1 MLRDKIRTYLL
12 DSPEKIVNNA
22 KTIEP
27 KKVNIEIPFKMI
39 EDVNI
44 VPSRTNPNVKAVA
57 IFTKEIV
64 KSVEGHVLA
73 NQIFFYFSKTVEKEG
88 LGGVND
94 FNKFLNS
101 LQVRGLTL
109 VKASTQSSEGNQPS
123 SSPAEDDDGDGDK
136 DGDEEE
142 QQEGEAKNK
151 AAEVVDENLE
161 LMASVDEPVSG
172 IGSPV
177 ASLLEDEIH
186 IPSSQRVKHTLFV
199 PETPLESNDDD
210 EENDRQ
216 QQSSGKKARIESCGV
231 QVKKSEVMELEAC
244 LEAIKMVRGNDV
256 EEEVFLLS
264 SHWDRYIFLYSKS
277 CRLIWQQV
285 RKLRLNNSD

>member
-57 IFTKEIV
+57 IFSKEIV

-123 SSPAEDDDGDGDK
+123 SSPAEDDDGEK

-142 QQEGEAKNK
+142 QQEGEAKNRVV
-151 AAEVVDENLE
+151 EVVDEDAG

-177 ASLLEDEIH
+177 ASLLEGEIH

-199 PETPLESNDDD
+199 PETPLEKEEVIDYD
-210 EENDRQ
+210 EQ
-216 QQSSGKKARIESCGV
+216 QQPSSKKARIESCGV
-231 QVKKSEVMELEAC
+231 EVKKSEVMELEAC

-256 EEEVFLLS
+256 EKNMFLLS
-264 SHWDRYIFLYSKS
+264 LRSIYISYTASHADLFDSKWES
-277 CRLIWQQV
+277 
-285 RKLRLNNSD
+285 